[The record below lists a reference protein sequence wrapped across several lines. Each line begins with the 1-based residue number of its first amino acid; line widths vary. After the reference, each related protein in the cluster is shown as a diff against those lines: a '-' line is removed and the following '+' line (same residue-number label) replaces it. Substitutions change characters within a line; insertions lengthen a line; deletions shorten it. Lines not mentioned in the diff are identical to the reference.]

1 MLPASSEAGRSTGT
15 KSTAGSK
22 VLGNSVR
29 VCTDGDRRGLD
40 DTDSDAYRVQVAILR
55 TLSVSRRLA
64 QVDQL
69 FELTTT
75 LALADLR
82 RLHPDAS

>member
-1 MLPASSEAGRSTGT
+1 
-15 KSTAGSK
+15 
-22 VLGNSVR
+22 VR
-29 VCTDGDRRGLD
+29 TDVGGRGLD
-40 DTDSDAYRVQVAILR
+40 DTDRDADRVQVAILR

-69 FELTTT
+69 FELTTA

-82 RLHPDAS
+82 RLHPDATPHELRRALVERLRLGAPSATSVEA